1 MFGDNDNEDGYVPLS
16 AGAAATWHLHRITR
30 SQLNL
35 CGLSLSS
42 PPFLLRYKPVLSVS
56 LTSSW
61 QNCSLTKDYNLC
73 FDNLC
78 PVHVV
83 VFKDLIGSVET
94 VILIGSFFQK
104 GQWQFRGARANS
116 ICAALSLLRLFS
128 L

>member
-1 MFGDNDNEDGYVPLS
+1 MLFGDNDNEDGYVPLS

-56 LTSSW
+56 LTSSR
-61 QNCSLTKDYNLC
+61 QNCNLTANFRFIFLTTC
-73 FDNLC
+73 FDDLR

-83 VFKDLIGSVET
+83 VLIMVLVMVNGNGDDECNVKYIFS
-94 VILIGSFFQK
+94 
-104 GQWQFRGARANS
+104 GQAR
-116 ICAALSLLRLFS
+116 CRRTRAAKSNR
-128 L
+128 